1 MLTVKNRKFYYN
13 GEEFKIHSGT
23 IHYFRVL
30 PEYWEDILLKIKA
43 CGFNC
48 VETYTCW
55 NLHEPKKGTYNFS
68 GMLDIER
75 FIETA
80 EKVGLK
86 VLLRV
91 GPYICAEWE
100 NGGLPAWLLK
110 DPHMRQRCFSE
121 PYMTHVT
128 EWFNVLLP
136 KIKPHL
142 DSNGGPVIAMAV
154 ENEYG
159 SFGDDFEYLDAIE
172 KIYRKEGIDCL
183 LLASDGST
191 EYFLSTGRNNPE
203 IVQGVDFGVG
213 AAKKEIFDNVAKKD
227 SDAPY
232 FVTEYWA
239 GNFTSWGE
247 PECKK
252 ESNET
257 VREDMK
263 NLTELGASFNIY
275 MLFGGTN
282 FGFTSGVNTISS
294 RFNAFITSYDYDAAI
309 TEWGGYTKRYFDI
322 KESLAKANG
331 YDEKE
336 LPPSPKFQNIGQIA
350 LTESASLF
358 DNLHIGK
365 TYKSKTVESMEH
377 FDQAYGYI
385 LYRKVMEYDSPLDH
399 VSMKELHDRALV
411 FINGVFAGSRL
422 RMTDETAVRLPKAL
436 KKGDVLD
443 ILVENMGRINYG
455 SETYLGDRK
464 GILGG
469 VFLLDAETLTHAPQL
484 GKCAFNWET
493 TCLELDDISGI
504 KFKKG
509 NEIKGP
515 AFFKGTFKAES
526 QDSCF
531 VHLSGLK
538 KGVVFINGFNLGRYW
553 IEGPQTALYL
563 PGVLLKEEN
572 EIVIFE
578 SDGALRPPLV
588 SLTDKHGLGERNEE
602 VII

>member
-1 MLTVKNRKFYYN
+1 MLTVKNRKFYLD
-13 GEEFKIHSGT
+13 GEEFIIHSGT
-23 IHYFRVL
+23 MHYFRVL

-55 NLHEPKKGTYNFS
+55 NLHEPKKGEYNFS

-110 DPHMRQRCFSE
+110 DAGIRLRCLSE
-121 PYMTHVT
+121 PYMTHMT
-128 EWFNVLLP
+128 DWFSVLLP

-159 SFGDDFEYLDAIE
+159 SFGDDLEYLDAVE

-183 LLASDGST
+183 LIAADGST

-213 AAKKEIFDNVAKKD
+213 AGKKEIFDTVTSKD
-227 SDAPY
+227 ADAPY
-232 FVTEYWA
+232 FAAEYWA

-252 ESNET
+252 ENDEI
-257 VREDMK
+257 VKEDIK

-282 FGFTSGVNTISS
+282 FGFTSGVNTISN
-294 RFNAFITSYDYDAAI
+294 RFNSFITSYDYDAAI

-322 KESLAKANG
+322 KNALAKVNG
-331 YDEKE
+331 YETKE

-350 LTESASLF
+350 ITESASLF
-358 DNLHIGK
+358 DNLHIGR
-365 TYKSKTVESMEH
+365 TYKSKTVENMEH
-377 FDQAYGYI
+377 FDQSYGYI
-385 LYRKVMEYDSPLDH
+385 LYRKVMEYDSPLDY

-411 FINGVFAGSRL
+411 FLNGELAGI
-422 RMTDETAVRLPKAL
+422 RMRMNDETAVRLPKVL
-436 KKGDVLD
+436 EKGDVLD

-469 VFLLDAETLTHAPQL
+469 VFLLDSETLTHAPQL

-493 TCLELDDISGI
+493 TCLELDDISKVKYKQGS
-504 KFKKG
+504 
-509 NEIKGP
+509 ETYGP
-515 AFFKGTFKAES
+515 AFFKATFKAKTK
-526 QDSCF
+526 DSCF
-531 VHLSGLK
+531 VHLSGFT

-553 IEGPQTALYL
+553 VEGPQTALYL
-563 PGVLLKEEN
+563 PGALLKDEN

-578 SDGALRPPLV
+578 SDGIVRPPLV
-588 SLTDKHGLGERNEE
+588 SLTDKHGLGEKNEE